1 MKKTLKLA
9 GLLLALV
16 MVVSMMSVTAFAGTI
31 TVNPPAGADTLEGS
45 EVYHAWQMLAIESYE
60 GETSEALGSSLTG
73 ARYYV
78 DEDWYDF
85 FDNYQIGETGSET
98 KVFTITH
105 NADEDKD
112 YVTLANGVTLDD
124 TAMAALAKAALAY
137 ADEEEIGSDA
147 TSTDCEFSGLAN
159 GWYLVDSSIGAI
171 CMISNVAPDVVIN
184 DKNEVPTIEKD
195 IDADYEDVAIN
206 DVIPY
211 TVTVTAKDGGKNYKV
226 IDTMSKGLTFN
237 DDVEISDGTNELTE
251 DDDFTVASST
261 DSSTGVT
268 TITITLPDPVADGT
282 YTITYTA
289 TVNEDAVVN
298 GENQTLSNSAK
309 LTYGNNSEFSS
320 EDTTTESELTQFDV
334 VKVDE
339 ANKYLEDAEFE
350 LYVGDTKIE
359 VICID
364 TTNNIYRPI
373 VSGETAETIKAGK
386 ARIVG
391 LDADLTYKLDETA
404 WPDGYNPLDG
414 KATMAFSSDD
424 TLFASIDSDYTYVAA
439 DDSAKINAVV
449 NNKGQVLP
457 ETGGIGTTIFYVI
470 GAILVVGAGVLLVSK
485 KRMAA
490 K

>member
-31 TVNPPAGADTLEGS
+31 TVNPPTGADTLEGS

-60 GETSEALGSSLTG
+60 GETSEALGSTLTG

-78 DEDWYDF
+78 DSDWKSF
-85 FDNYQIGETGSET
+85 FQNYTVGDPATAA
-98 KVFTITH
+98 FAITY

-112 YVTLANGVTLDD
+112 YVTLANGVTMDD
-124 TAMAALAKAALAY
+124 EDMAALAKAALAY

-147 TSTDCEFSGLAN
+147 TSTDCVFSGLAN
-159 GWYLVDSSIGAI
+159 GWYLVDSSIGAV
-171 CMISNVAPDVVIN
+171 CMISNAAEDVVIN
-184 DKNEVPTIEKD
+184 DKNTVPTIEKD
-195 IDADYEDVAIN
+195 IAADYEDVAIN

-211 TVTVTAKDGGKNYKV
+211 TVTVNAKDGGKNYKV

-237 DDVEISDGTNELTE
+237 DDVAISDGTDNLTE
-251 DDDFTVASST
+251 DDDFTVAAST

-298 GENQTLSNSAK
+298 GENQTLTNNAK

-320 EDTTTESELTQFDV
+320 EDTTTESKLTQFDI

-350 LYVGDTKIE
+350 LYTGDTKIE

-424 TLFASIDSDYTYVAA
+424 TLYASIDSDYAYVAA
-439 DDSAKINAVV
+439 DDSAKVNAIV
-449 NNKGQVLP
+449 NNKGAVLP
-457 ETGGIGTTIFYVI
+457 ETGGMGTTLLYVV
-470 GAILVVGAGVLLVSK
+470 GAILVVGAGVLLVAK
-485 KRMAA
+485 KRMGTA